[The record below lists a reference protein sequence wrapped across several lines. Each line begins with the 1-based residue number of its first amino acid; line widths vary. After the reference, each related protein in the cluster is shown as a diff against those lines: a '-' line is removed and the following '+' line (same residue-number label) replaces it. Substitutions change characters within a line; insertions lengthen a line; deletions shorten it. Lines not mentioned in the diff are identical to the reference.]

1 MANDISSE
9 YIRVFKMRF
18 KDMKHTADKAMGQ
31 LSEDMLFW
39 SPNGQSECIASIVK
53 HMSENMVSRWT
64 DFLHTDGEKKSRN
77 RDSEIEPVITSR
89 KELVEVW
96 EKGWNVLL
104 YSLHAI
110 KKEHLLRE
118 ILIRKE
124 AQTLI
129 EALERQ
135 MYHYSYHIGQI
146 VYIANLL
153 KGEAW
158 NGLFEHSITSKR
170 SI

>member
-1 MANDISSE
+1 MSNDISSE
-9 YIRVFKMRF
+9 YIRVFMLRF
-18 KDMKHTADKAMGQ
+18 KEMKYTAEKAMEQ
-31 LSEDMLFW
+31 LEADMLFW
-39 SPNGQSECIASIVK
+39 SPNAQSQSIANIVK
-53 HMSENMVSRWT
+53 QMSENMVSRWA
-64 DFLHTDGEKKSRN
+64 DFLHTDGEKKPRN
-77 RDSEIEPVITSR
+77 REKEFGPAIKNR

-124 AQTLI
+124 SYTLI

-158 NGLFEHSITSKR
+158 NGFSIPKQVKGEF
-170 SI
+170 

>member
-1 MANDISSE
+1 MSNDISSE
-9 YIRVFKMRF
+9 YIRVFKLRF
-18 KDMKHTADKAMGQ
+18 QDMKYTAEKAMEQ
-31 LSEDMLFW
+31 LEADMLFW
-39 SPNGQSECIASIVK
+39 SPNEQSQSIANIVK
-53 HMSENMVSRWT
+53 QMSENMVSRWA
-64 DFLHTDGEKKSRN
+64 DFLHTDGEKNFRN
-77 RDSEIEPVITSR
+77 REKEFEPAITSR

-118 ILIRKE
+118 ILVRKE
-124 AQTLI
+124 SHTLI

-153 KGEAW
+153 KGDAW
-158 NGLFEHSITSKR
+158 NGLSMPKQVKGEF
-170 SI
+170 

>member
-1 MANDISSE
+1 
-9 YIRVFKMRF
+9 
-18 KDMKHTADKAMGQ
+18 MKYTADKAMDQ

-39 SPNGQSECIASIVK
+39 SPNKQSKSIASIVK
-53 HMSENMVSRWT
+53 HMSGNMMSRWA
-64 DFLHTDGEKKSRN
+64 DFLHTDGEKKP
-77 RDSEIEPVITSR
+77 RDRDVIFEPAITSR

-129 EALERQ
+129 EALEKQ
-135 MYHYSYHIGQI
+135 MYYYSYHIGQI
-146 VYIANLL
+146 IYIANLL
-153 KGEAW
+153 KGDAW
-158 NGLFEHSITSKR
+158 NGLSLPKR
-170 SI
+170 VKGEIK